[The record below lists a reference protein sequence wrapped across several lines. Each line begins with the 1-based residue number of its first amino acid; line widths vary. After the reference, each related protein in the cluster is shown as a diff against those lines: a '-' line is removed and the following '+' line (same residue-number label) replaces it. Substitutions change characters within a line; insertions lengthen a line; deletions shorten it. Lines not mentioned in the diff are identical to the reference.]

1 MLETKPKIS
10 VIVATYNQ
18 ERFIGRCL
26 RSLLHQTIPYSE
38 YEIIVIN
45 DGSNDNTKFAL
56 ELFCD
61 PNESIVRVLT
71 NKSNKGLPYSLNRG
85 IKNAMGKY
93 IIRVDSDDF
102 VNINFLNF
110 LFQYLETNSNAEA
123 VACDYLLLDDQENV
137 LKRCNC
143 EKEPI
148 ACGILFQKE
157 HLLKIGLYD
166 EKFLIWEEKDLR
178 IRFLE
183 NYKIERLNIP
193 LYRYRRHDKNM
204 TDDIKLTKHYQ
215 NNLEKKHK
223 IKIDN

>member
-1 MLETKPKIS
+1 MFKIL
-10 VIVATYNQ
+10 IT
-18 ERFIGRCL
+18 
-26 RSLLHQTIPYSE
+26 TIPYSE

-110 LFQYLETNSNAEA
+110 YF
-123 VACDYLLLDDQENV
+123 
-137 LKRCNC
+137 
-143 EKEPI
+143 
-148 ACGILFQKE
+148 
-157 HLLKIGLYD
+157 
-166 EKFLIWEEKDLR
+166 
-178 IRFLE
+178 
-183 NYKIERLNIP
+183 NI
-193 LYRYRRHDKNM
+193 
-204 TDDIKLTKHYQ
+204 
-215 NNLEKKHK
+215 
-223 IKIDN
+223 

>member
-1 MLETKPKIS
+1 MLEIKPKIS

-123 VACDYLLLDDQENV
+123 VACDYLLLDDQ
-137 LKRCNC
+137 KM
-143 EKEPI
+143 
-148 ACGILFQKE
+148 F
-157 HLLKIGLYD
+157 
-166 EKFLIWEEKDLR
+166 
-178 IRFLE
+178 
-183 NYKIERLNIP
+183 
-193 LYRYRRHDKNM
+193 
-204 TDDIKLTKHYQ
+204 
-215 NNLEKKHK
+215 
-223 IKIDN
+223 